1 MTRPRHRAGC
11 DRCRG
16 GGKTPGCGRTVL
28 DLRTV
33 MHGLT
38 SARGGLRGRWDRSL
52 AYARSG
58 SLAAPGPLTRWVRCH
73 AGLRLKPGCAM
84 TCRGS
89 GERTPQESDFPRQP
103 SPRTPLPHPLGFGT
117 VSGRGLL
124 SLRLQGE
131 VGPRRHRQTRSGAGV
146 PFPSPFLG
154 PGLVASHMGSCG
166 CTSPP
171 PFRSRGRGPA
181 PHAHSHGSRS
191 ALTRADPVGLAN
203 PARSFA
209 CLAMAPMLWG
219 PSAVPSCRAHSR
231 GTPARLRRQAGR
243 PGAYGDSITRCA

>member
-1 MTRPRHRAGC
+1 MPTHAQGRSLRP
-11 DRCRG
+11 
-16 GGKTPGCGRTVL
+16 
-28 DLRTV
+28 
-33 MHGLT
+33 
-38 SARGGLRGRWDRSL
+38 DRSP
-52 AYARSG
+52 AGSG
-58 SLAAPGPLTRWVRCH
+58 AI

-84 TCRGS
+84 TCCGS

-117 VSGRGLL
+117 VSGKGLL
-124 SLRLQGE
+124 SFQLQGE

-146 PFPSPFLG
+146 PFPSPFMG

-171 PFRSRGRGPA
+171 PFQSRGRGPA

-209 CLAMAPMLWG
+209 CTRWPPCFGSHLPACGNREHGFRRRL
-219 PSAVPSCRAHSR
+219 PS
-231 GTPARLRRQAGR
+231 G
-243 PGAYGDSITRCA
+243 GDSITMRSAT